1 MCYNVC
7 VDFSGR
13 AAGAKKSMAYKDFVN
28 DRKKGLLK
36 DVLLFYGAEDFLM
49 NWAVDSITDEYVDEG
64 SRDIDLIHLDGE
76 HVSAADIMAQAR
88 AYSMFSERRVV
99 IVRNYLPLF
108 RKAADPNADELL
120 SFAVAPQDSSV
131 VIFVVESR
139 YSPDLSAYGKKL
151 AKACGAYEFARL
163 ERADLKS
170 FITKRV
176 HGAGKMIARREL
188 EHMIDVS
195 GYYNKG
201 SVYYLAQ
208 LEKDIDKI
216 VKACEGDS
224 ISAGLIEEILIGD
237 SDRFV
242 FGLVDA
248 LMSGDRGK
256 ALAIAEAIIRE
267 EDGAMAVLALLTKQ
281 FEIMYDAVELN
292 EKGYSISQMAKKTGV
307 NEFRFKRA
315 FNAAGRY
322 SKRRLG
328 RILTELYNT
337 DRDIKRGN
345 IDKDVALEL
354 IAISACP

>member
-1 MCYNVC
+1 
-7 VDFSGR
+7 
-13 AAGAKKSMAYKDFVN
+13 MAYKDFVN
-28 DRKKGLLK
+28 DRKKGILK

-49 NWAVDSITDEYVDEG
+49 NWAVDTIVDDYVDETA
-64 SRDIDLIHLDGE
+64 RDIDLIHLEGE
-76 HVSAADIMAQAR
+76 QVTAADIMAQAR

-99 IVRNYLPLF
+99 VVRNYLPLF
-108 RKAADPNADELL
+108 RKAADAGADELL
-120 SFAVAPQDSSV
+120 SFASQPQDSSV
-131 VIFVVESR
+131 IIFLLESR
-139 YSPDLSAYGKKL
+139 YSSDLTSYGKKL
-151 AKACGAYEFARL
+151 AKACGSYEFARL

-176 HGAGKMIARREL
+176 HQAGKMITRREL
-188 EHMIDVS
+188 DHMIDVT

-201 SVYYLAQ
+201 SMYDLAQ

-216 VKACEGDS
+216 VRACSGDAV
-224 ISAGLIEEILIGD
+224 SAQLIEEILIGD

-248 LMSGDRGK
+248 LVSGDRGK
-256 ALAIAEAIIRE
+256 ALSIAEAIIRD
-267 EDGAMAVLALLTKQ
+267 EDGSMAVLALLTKQ
-281 FEIMYDAVELN
+281 FEIMYDALELN

-315 FNAAGRY
+315 FNAAGMY
-322 SKRRLG
+322 SKRRIG
-328 RILTELYNT
+328 KILRELYNT
-337 DRDIKRGN
+337 DRDIKSGN

>member
-1 MCYNVC
+1 
-7 VDFSGR
+7 
-13 AAGAKKSMAYKDFVN
+13 MAYKDFAN
-28 DRKKGLLK
+28 DKKKGILK

-49 NWAVDSITDEYVDEG
+49 NWAVEGIVNDYVDEAA
-64 SRDIDLIHLDGE
+64 RDLDLIHLEGE
-76 HVSAADIMAQAR
+76 QVTAADIMAQAR
-88 AYSMFSERRVV
+88 AYSMFSDKRVIV
-99 IVRNYLPLF
+99 VRNYLPLF
-108 RKAADPNADELL
+108 KKAADPSADELL
-120 SFAVAPQDSSV
+120 SFAAQPQDSSN

-139 YSPDLSAYGKKL
+139 HSADLTAYGKKL

-176 HGAGKMIARREL
+176 HSAGKMIARREL
-188 EHMIDVS
+188 EHMIDVT

-201 SVYYLAQ
+201 SLYDLAQ

-216 VKACEGDS
+216 VRACKGDS
-224 ISAGLIEEILIGD
+224 IDVQLIEEILIGD

-248 LMSGDRGK
+248 LIAGDRGK
-256 ALAIAEAIIRE
+256 ALAIAEAIIRD
-267 EDGAMAVLALLTKQ
+267 EDGSMAVLALLTKQ
-281 FEIMYDAVELN
+281 FEIMYDSLELN

-307 NEFRFKRA
+307 NEYRFKRA

-322 SKRRLG
+322 SRRRIG

-337 DRDIKRGN
+337 DKDIKSGN

-354 IAISACP
+354 IAITACP

>member
-1 MCYNVC
+1 MTPITMQQIMTAMDLRCM
-7 VDFSGR
+7 
-13 AAGAKKSMAYKDFVN
+13 KTYKDFIN
-28 DRKKGLLK
+28 DRKNRILK

-49 NWAVDSITDEYVDEG
+49 NWAVDSIIDEYVDEG
-64 SRDIDLIHLDGE
+64 SRDIDLLHLEGE
-76 HVSAADIMAQAR
+76 QVTAADIMANAR

-99 IVRNYLPLF
+99 VVRNYMPLF
-108 RKAADPNADELL
+108 KKTADPGADELI
-120 SFAVAPQDSSV
+120 SFASERQDSSI
-131 VIFVVESR
+131 VIFVIESR
-139 YSPDLSAYGKKL
+139 HGSELSAYGKKM
-151 AKACGAYEFARL
+151 AKVCGAYEFARL
-163 ERADLKS
+163 ERAELKS

-176 HGAGKMIARREL
+176 HKAGKMIARREL
-188 EHMIDVS
+188 DHMIDVS

-201 SVYYLAQ
+201 SVYDLSQ

-216 VKACEGDS
+216 VKACPSDS
-224 ISAGLIEEILIGD
+224 IAASLIEEILIGD

-242 FGLVDA
+242 FGFVDA
-248 LMSGDRGK
+248 LVSGDRGK

-267 EDGAMAVLALLTKQ
+267 EDGSMAVLALLTKQ
-281 FEIMYDAVELN
+281 FEIMYDSLELN

-322 SKRRLG
+322 SKRRIG

-337 DRDIKRGN
+337 DRDIKSGN

>member
-1 MCYNVC
+1 M
-7 VDFSGR
+7 
-13 AAGAKKSMAYKDFVN
+13 
-28 DRKKGLLK
+28 
-36 DVLLFYGAEDFLM
+36 
-49 NWAVDSITDEYVDEG
+49 I
-64 SRDIDLIHLDGE
+64 
-76 HVSAADIMAQAR
+76 
-88 AYSMFSERRVV
+88 
-99 IVRNYLPLF
+99 NYLPLF
-108 RKAADPNADELL
+108 KKTSDSGADELL
-120 SFAVAPQDSSV
+120 SFASASIDSSI
-131 VIFVVESR
+131 VIFVIESR
-139 YSPDLSAYGKKL
+139 FASELSSYGKKL

-163 ERADLKS
+163 ERADLKA

-176 HGAGKMIARREL
+176 HKGGRMIARREL
-188 EHMIDVS
+188 EHMIDVT
-195 GYYNKG
+195 GYYNKD
-201 SVYYLAQ
+201 SRYDLAQ

-216 VKACEGDS
+216 VRACSTDS
-224 ISAGLIEEILIGD
+224 ISAQLTEEILIGD

-248 LMSGDRGK
+248 LVSGDRGK
-256 ALAIAEAIIRE
+256 ALEIAEAIIRE
-267 EDGAMAVLALLTKQ
+267 EDGSMAVLALLTKQ

-292 EKGYSISQMAKKTGV
+292 EMGYSISRMAKKTGV

-322 SKRRLG
+322 SKRRIG

>member
-1 MCYNVC
+1 
-7 VDFSGR
+7 
-13 AAGAKKSMAYKDFVN
+13 MAYKDFAN
-28 DRKKGLLK
+28 DKKKGILK

-49 NWAVDSITDEYVDEG
+49 NWAVEGIVNDYVDEAA
-64 SRDIDLIHLDGE
+64 RDLDLIHLEGE
-76 HVSAADIMAQAR
+76 QVTAADIMAQAR
-88 AYSMFSERRVV
+88 AYSMFSEKRVI

-108 RKAADPNADELL
+108 KKAADPSADELL
-120 SFAVAPQDSSV
+120 SFAAQPQDSSI

-139 YSPDLSAYGKKL
+139 HSADLTAYGKKL

-176 HGAGKMIARREL
+176 HSAGKMIARREL
-188 EHMIDVS
+188 EHMIDVT

-201 SVYYLAQ
+201 SLYDLAQ

-216 VKACEGDS
+216 VRACKGDS
-224 ISAGLIEEILIGD
+224 IDVQLIEEILIGD

-248 LMSGDRGK
+248 LIAGDRGK
-256 ALAIAEAIIRE
+256 ALAIAEAIIRD
-267 EDGAMAVLALLTKQ
+267 EDGSMAVLALLTKQ
-281 FEIMYDAVELN
+281 FEIMYDSLELN

-307 NEFRFKRA
+307 NEYRFKRA

-322 SKRRLG
+322 SRRRIG

-337 DRDIKRGN
+337 DKDIKSGN

-354 IAISACP
+354 IAITACP

>member
-1 MCYNVC
+1 
-7 VDFSGR
+7 
-13 AAGAKKSMAYKDFVN
+13 MAYKDFVN
-28 DRKKGLLK
+28 DRKKGILK

-49 NWAVDSITDEYVDEG
+49 NWAVDTIVDDYVDETA
-64 SRDIDLIHLDGE
+64 RDIDLIHLEGE
-76 HVSAADIMAQAR
+76 QVTAADIMAQAR

-99 IVRNYLPLF
+99 VVRNYLPLF
-108 RKAADPNADELL
+108 RKAADAGADELM
-120 SFAVAPQDSSV
+120 SFASQPQDSSV
-131 VIFVVESR
+131 IIFLLESR
-139 YSPDLSAYGKKL
+139 YSSDLTSYGKKL
-151 AKACGAYEFARL
+151 AKACGSYEFARL

-176 HGAGKMIARREL
+176 HQAGKMIARREL
-188 EHMIDVS
+188 DHMIDVT

-201 SVYYLAQ
+201 SMYDLAQ

-216 VKACEGDS
+216 VRACSGDAV
-224 ISAGLIEEILIGD
+224 SAQLIEEILIGD

-248 LMSGDRGK
+248 LVSGDRGK
-256 ALAIAEAIIRE
+256 ALSIAEAIIRD
-267 EDGAMAVLALLTKQ
+267 EDGSMAVLALLTKQ
-281 FEIMYDAVELN
+281 FEIMYDALELN

-322 SKRRLG
+322 SKRRIG
-328 RILTELYNT
+328 KILRELYNT
-337 DRDIKRGN
+337 DRDIKSGN

>member
-1 MCYNVC
+1 
-7 VDFSGR
+7 
-13 AAGAKKSMAYKDFVN
+13 MAYKDFVN
-28 DRKKGLLK
+28 DKNKGILK

-49 NWAVDSITDEYVDEG
+49 NWAVDSIVDAYVDEE
-64 SRDIDLIHLDGE
+64 SRDIDLIHLEGE
-76 HVSAADIMAQAR
+76 QVTAAEIMANAR

-99 IVRNYLPLF
+99 VVRNFLPLF
-108 RKAADPNADELL
+108 RKAADPGADELL
-120 SFAVAPQDSSV
+120 SFASERQDSSV

-139 YSPDLSAYGKKL
+139 YSSDFSAYGRKL
-151 AKACGAYEFARL
+151 AKACGAYEFTRL
-163 ERADLKS
+163 ERAELKS

-176 HGAGKMIARREL
+176 HKAGKMIARREL
-188 EHMIDVS
+188 EHMIDVT
-195 GYYNKG
+195 GYFNKG
-201 SVYYLAQ
+201 SVYDLSQ

-216 VKACEGDS
+216 VKACSGDS
-224 ISAGLIEEILIGD
+224 IAANLIEEILIGD

-248 LMSGDRGK
+248 LVAGDRGK
-256 ALAIAEAIIRE
+256 ALAIAEAIIRD
-267 EDGAMAVLALLTKQ
+267 EDGSMAVLALLTKQ
-281 FEIMYDAVELN
+281 FEIMYDSIELN

-322 SKRRLG
+322 SKRRIG

-337 DRDIKRGN
+337 DRDIKSGN

>member
-1 MCYNVC
+1 
-7 VDFSGR
+7 
-13 AAGAKKSMAYKDFVN
+13 MAYKDFVN
-28 DRKKGLLK
+28 DKNKGLLK

-49 NWAVDSITDEYVDEG
+49 NWAVDSMVNEYVDE
-64 SRDIDLIHLDGE
+64 SARDIDLVHLEGDQ
-76 HVSAADIMAQAR
+76 VTAAVIMAQAR
-88 AYSMFSERRVV
+88 AYSMFSERRVIV
-99 IVRNYLPLF
+99 VRNYLPLY
-108 RKAADPNADELL
+108 RKASDPDADALL
-120 SFAVAPQDSSV
+120 DFASGPQDSSV
-131 VIFVVESR
+131 VMFVVESR
-139 YSPDLSAYGKKL
+139 YSSDLTSYGKKL

-163 ERADLKS
+163 ERADLKA

-176 HGAGKMIARREL
+176 HNGGRMIARREL
-188 EHMIDVS
+188 EHMIDVT
-195 GYYNKG
+195 GYYNKD
-201 SVYYLAQ
+201 SRYDLAQ

-216 VKACEGDS
+216 VRACSSDS
-224 ISAGLIEEILIGD
+224 VSAQLIEEILIGD

-248 LMSGDRGK
+248 LVSGDRGK
-256 ALAIAEAIIRE
+256 ALEIAEAIIKE
-267 EDGAMAVLALLTKQ
+267 EDGSMAVLALLTKQ

-292 EKGYSISQMAKKTGV
+292 EMGYSISRMAKKTGV

-322 SKRRLG
+322 SKRRIG
-328 RILTELYNT
+328 KILTELYNT

>member
-1 MCYNVC
+1 
-7 VDFSGR
+7 
-13 AAGAKKSMAYKDFVN
+13 MAYKDFVN
-28 DRKKGLLK
+28 DKNKGLLK

-49 NWAVDSITDEYVDEG
+49 NWAVESIVTDYVDE
-64 SRDIDLIHLDGE
+64 SARDIDLVHLEGDQ
-76 HVSAADIMAQAR
+76 VTAAEIMAQAR
-88 AYSMFSERRVV
+88 AYSMFSERRVIV
-99 IVRNYLPLF
+99 VRNYLPLY
-108 RKAADPNADELL
+108 RKSSDPDADALL
-120 SFAVAPQDSSV
+120 EFASMPQDSAV
-131 VIFVVESR
+131 VMFVVESR
-139 YSPDLSAYGKKL
+139 FSPDLTSYGKKL

-163 ERADLKS
+163 ERADLKA

-176 HGAGKMIARREL
+176 HNGGRMIARREL
-188 EHMIDVS
+188 EHMIDVT
-195 GYYNKG
+195 GYYNKD
-201 SVYYLAQ
+201 SRYDLAQ

-216 VKACEGDS
+216 VRACSSDS
-224 ISAGLIEEILIGD
+224 VSAQLIEEILIGD

-248 LMSGDRGK
+248 LVSGDRGK
-256 ALAIAEAIIRE
+256 ALEIAEAIIRD
-267 EDGAMAVLALLTKQ
+267 EDGSMAVLALLTKQ

-292 EKGYSISQMAKKTGV
+292 EMGYSISRMAKKTGV

-322 SKRRLG
+322 SKRRIG